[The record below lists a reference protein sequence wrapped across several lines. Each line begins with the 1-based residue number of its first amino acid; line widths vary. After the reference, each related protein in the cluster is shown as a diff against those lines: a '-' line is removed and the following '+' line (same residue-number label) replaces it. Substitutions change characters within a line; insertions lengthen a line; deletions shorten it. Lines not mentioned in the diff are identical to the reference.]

1 MAVAGA
7 GHNKLT
13 NLTLI
18 TMKSGQHQTMK
29 MQQKL
34 SPQQLLLLQLIQMPV
49 TELEQRLKEEVEKNP
64 VLEVSSSANDMM
76 EPLPETGTDAAFDMM
91 SVDTDDDDYSYRER
105 QERDKNVDVHEKVF
119 VAEDSYFDHLMGQL
133 AMRPLT
139 PQQYSIAQEIVGS
152 LDDAGYVGRSLDLI
166 ANDLAFTQGIEV
178 THDEVEE
185 MLHIIQQ
192 LDPPGIAARNLQE
205 CLSLQLHRAEDQD
218 DDTRNA
224 TAVVDNAFD
233 AFASHNYQRVMDAL
247 SLTEPQLEAAI
258 ARIRRLNPKP
268 GTGEADTSRTRYIVP
283 DFIVT
288 RHDDQLTLSLNDRY
302 LPQLQ
307 KSQDYNDM
315 LQQLQALKKPSPGE
329 KQALDFLRANFE
341 SADLLVDTLQQ
352 RHTSLLRVMKVIL
365 KKQHRFFITGDSA
378 DLNPLLQKDV
388 AAQTGYDISTVSRV
402 VNSKYVPTEF
412 GTFLLKECF
421 SQAIRNDQGQEVATE
436 TVRSELQALVDAED
450 KRNPLSDDALA
461 QQLSQRGFPIARRT
475 VAKYREMLGIPVGR
489 LRRRLTMLLMLLAL
503 GGTLAAQQP
512 QKESYYDS
520 LLNAR
525 IREGRAKA
533 RAEKTPAKNNPS
545 HKPGRPALEIHEPEP
560 DPNIIDT
567 ALASGDELIDVM
579 YNATLPPPSPLWYG
593 RNLSGAHV
601 RLVTLSMDSL
611 PDEITIRLLKNNE
624 KFCFPV
630 KNIITSPYGWR
641 WNRPHRGVDIRLR
654 MGEPVHCAFNGVVR
668 IARPMGAYG
677 NLVVVRHYNG
687 LETVYGHLSKI
698 NVKPMQVVAAGQV
711 LGLGGSTGRSTGPH
725 LHFEV
730 RFQYEPFDPEWI
742 LDFSNYTLRTR
753 KLYLDKTYFGIRKPS
768 KGESLVY
775 KADKSI
781 VPEEPATVRRT
792 NKPVYATMRKGETLD
807 DLARRNYTTAE
818 KLKELNPDVTKFK
831 SGMRL
836 RVR

>member
-1 MAVAGA
+1 
-7 GHNKLT
+7 
-13 NLTLI
+13 
-18 TMKSGQHQTMK
+18 MKSGQHQTMK

-64 VLEVSSSANDMM
+64 VLEVSSAASDVM
-76 EPLPETGTDAAFDMM
+76 EPLPESGNEGYDLM
-91 SVDTDDDDYSYRER
+91 SIDTDDDDYSYRER
-105 QERDKNVDVHEKVF
+105 QERDKNQDAHETVF
-119 VAEDSYFDHLMGQL
+119 VSEDSYFDHLMGQL
-133 AMRPLT
+133 SMRALT
-139 PQQYSIAQEIVGS
+139 PRQYDIAQEIVGS

-178 THDEVEE
+178 NPDEVEE
-185 MLHIIQQ
+185 VLHIIQQ
-192 LDPPGIAARNLQE
+192 MDPPGIAARNLQE
-205 CLSLQLHRAEDQD
+205 CLSIQLHRSAEQTD
-218 DDTRNA
+218 DIRWA
-224 TAVVDNAFD
+224 TAIVDNCFE
-233 AFASHNYQRVMDAL
+233 AFAAHNYRRVMEQL
-247 SLTEPQLEAAI
+247 NLTEEQVDAAI

-268 GTGEADTSRTRYIVP
+268 GTGDVDTSHARYIVP

-288 RHDDQLTLSLNDRY
+288 RHDDQLTLTLNDRY

-307 KSQDYNDM
+307 KSQDYHDM
-315 LQQLQALKKPSPGE
+315 LQELQHIRKPSPSE
-329 KQALDFLRANFE
+329 QEALDFLRNNFD

-352 RHTSLLRVMKVIL
+352 RHTSLLRVMRVIL
-365 KKQHRFFITGDSA
+365 KKQYRFFLTGDTA
-378 DLNPLLQKDV
+378 DLQPLLQKDV

-402 VNSKYVPTEF
+402 VNSKYVQTEF

-421 SQAIRNDQGQEVATE
+421 SQAIVADDGQQVATE
-436 TVRSELQALVDAED
+436 AVRRELKTLVDSED
-450 KRNPLSDDALA
+450 KRNPLSDEALA
-461 QQLSQRGFPIARRT
+461 AQLTQRGFPVARRT

-489 LRRRLTMLLMLLAL
+489 LRRQLKMLILLIAL

-512 QKESYYDS
+512 QKESYFDS

-525 IREGRAKA
+525 IREGQAKA
-533 RAEKTPAKNNPS
+533 RAEKATGGKKG
-545 HKPGRPALEIHEPEP
+545 KPINGKATRPALEIHEPEP
-560 DPNIIDT
+560 DPTAIDT
-567 ALASGDELIDVM
+567 ALATGDELIDVM
-579 YNATLPPPSPLWYG
+579 YNSTLPPPSPLWYG
-593 RNLSGAHV
+593 SNLSGAHV
-601 RLVTLSMDSL
+601 RLVNLSMDSL
-611 PDEITIRLLKNNE
+611 PDEISIHLLKPNE
-624 KFCFPV
+624 RFCFPV

-654 MGEPVHCAFNGVVR
+654 VGEPVHCAFNGVVR

-711 LGLGGSTGRSTGPH
+711 IGLGGSTGRSTGPH

-753 KLYLDKTYFGIRKPS
+753 KLYLDKTYFGIRKPT

-781 VPEEPATVRRT
+781 VPEEVAAPRT
-792 NKPVYATMRKGETLD
+792 SGKPIYATMRKGESID
-807 DLARRNYTTAE
+807 DLARRNYTTTQ

-831 SGMRL
+831 SGMRV